1 MGARYSGNCAPGVNT
16 TPPFGSVVELEEDGD
31 LRLPDDAPRLCSVT
45 VSGGTPDA
53 WLRFSASRKSRV
65 KASLSESVNCFC
77 CQLYDWL
84 IEVDSKIETG
94 GHTAN
99 AFAPLVKEVIAYDL
113 TPQML
118 EAASRFIEGN
128 GHKNVTFVQ
137 GDAEA
142 LPFESET
149 FDYVTCRLAAHH
161 FPRVDLFI
169 QESYRV
175 LKRDGYL
182 LLIDNVA
189 PEREEL
195 DQFYN
200 GIEKERDHTHHR
212 AWKKSEWIRFLEEEG
227 FLIEV
232 MIRYEKRF
240 HFPDWCDRV
249 QLSSPERESLTQ
261 KILSAAPFIKGYFNV
276 EIVDHQVIGFTAES
290 VLIKAKKGGKN
301 PSQI

>member
-1 MGARYSGNCAPGVNT
+1 MDIKKEIVNQ
-16 TPPFGSVVELEEDGD
+16 FGSHADNYVKSGIHAKGYDLKLMVEL
-31 LRLPDDAPRLCSVT
+31 
-45 VSGGTPDA
+45 SG
-53 WLRFSASRKSRV
+53 
-65 KASLSESVNCFC
+65 
-77 CQLYDWL
+77 
-84 IEVDSKIETG
+84 VDRHDILLDVATGG

-118 EAASRFIEGN
+118 EAARRFIEGN

-200 GIEKERDHTHHR
+200 GIEKERDYTHHR

-261 KILSAAPFIKGYFNV
+261 KILSATPLIKGYFNV

-301 PSQI
+301 PSTDVE